1 MVKYMIK
8 VGLLVFLVVPL
19 LLIPSVA
26 YADDG
31 DGGIDVD
38 ISIFGEPV
46 NLSLNVPGS
55 NTNVGINGTDLG
67 SIGAK
72 ALQGSIPN
80 SSYNQ
85 VGTGYLPPLNRY
97 GVVAAVAPEGKY
109 DQPLIGWRGY
119 FSPDTNVDESV
130 YKGSGCGGTWG
141 VCDGYPDMWTRRQIA
156 GLAPLF
162 VAQYE
167 KMETVIAALAK
178 VIQVTNNN
186 QTQLNGNGGVAELKL
201 QLSQLAD
208 VSHDLSVLA
217 QRQAALEATVQQQRA
232 DYTRQLT
239 ILAAALA
246 FVFVCLTAAVVYFG
260 VYIRR
265 LRSQVG

>member
-1 MVKYMIK
+1 MVKYIAK
-8 VGLLVFLVVPL
+8 VGLLVFLVVPM
-19 LLIPSVA
+19 LLIPSA
-26 YADDG
+26 AHAG
-31 DGGIDVD
+31 DGGTIDVD
-38 ISIFGEPV
+38 VTGDYLDV
-46 NLSLNVPGS
+46 GVGVYGS
-55 NTNVGINGTDLG
+55 NNSIWIDGVGDLG
-67 SIGAK
+67 SLGAR

-80 SSYNQ
+80 SSYNE

-119 FSPDTNVDESV
+119 FSPETNVDESV

-156 GLAPLF
+156 GLAPMF

>member
-1 MVKYMIK
+1 MMKYIGK
-8 VGLLVFLVVPL
+8 VGLLLFLVVPM
-19 LLIPSVA
+19 LLIPSAVRA
-26 YADDG
+26 G
-31 DGGIDVD
+31 DGGTIDVD
-38 ISIFGEPV
+38 VTGDYLDV
-46 NLSLNVPGS
+46 GVGVYGS
-55 NTNVGINGTDLG
+55 NNSIWIDGIGDLG
-67 SIGAK
+67 SIGAR
-72 ALQGSIPN
+72 AVQGSIPN
-80 SSYNQ
+80 SGYSQ
-85 VGTGYLPPLNRY
+85 VGTGYLPPLSSY
-97 GVVAAVAPEGKY
+97 GVVAEVAPDGKY
-109 DQPLIGWRGY
+109 DGWLVGWRGY
-119 FSPDTNVDESV
+119 FSPDNNVDDAV

-156 GLAPLF
+156 GLAPEF
-162 VAQYE
+162 VALYE

-186 QTQLNGNGGVAELKL
+186 HAELNGNGSVAELKL